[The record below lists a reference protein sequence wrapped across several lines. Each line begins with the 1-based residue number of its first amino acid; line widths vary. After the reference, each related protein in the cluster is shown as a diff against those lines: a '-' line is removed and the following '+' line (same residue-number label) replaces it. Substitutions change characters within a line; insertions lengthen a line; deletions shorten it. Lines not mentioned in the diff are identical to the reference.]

1 MPREKICRRVCF
13 APENRRFLPEVEGG
27 GSVTLTLD
35 ELEALRLMDREGGS
49 QCDCAQRMGVSR
61 GTFQRI
67 LHAARYK
74 VADALIQGKAICLEG
89 GDYELSRRPC
99 GCGRMCKGCHYQAS
113 PEAEQSNCG
122 SSGAG
127 NKGE

>member
-13 APENRRFLPEVEGG
+13 APSNRRFLPEVAGA

-35 ELEALRLMDREGGS
+35 ELEAIRLMDREGGS
-49 QCDCAQRMGVSR
+49 QAQCAQRMGVSR

-67 LHAARYK
+67 LRSGRRK
-74 VADALIQGKAICLEG
+74 VAEALTQGLAICLEG
-89 GDYELSRRPC
+89 GEYELAQTPC
-99 GCGRMCKGCHYQAS
+99 GCGRMCRGCRHLTGNT
-113 PEAEQSNCG
+113 EDT
-122 SSGAG
+122 